1 MSYILYANSFLIIVY
16 WQFLS
21 IFFSLFFLITCTIN
35 VSEKPPRGVDNKIC
49 IVLYCIVLYCIVLY
63 WCWSLLGLKGLHSS
77 KPQATLNRHNL
88 LPFQKLFDRLIFY
101 SKAQSST
108 APNHIRIVLS
118 FPTAWFLYSYWEEGT
133 YYWFKYWQFPILYYN
148 IFFIVIFSFSPFLLN
163 SDARYLSG
171 ISWKS
176 KKKEKRDFLGQR
188 RK

>member
-21 IFFSLFFLITCTIN
+21 IFLFFWLPVLLIF
-35 VSEKPPRGVDNKIC
+35 VSEKPPWGVDNKI
-49 IVLYCIVLYCIVLY
+49 CIVLYCIVLY

-88 LPFQKLFDRLIFY
+88 LPFQKQFDRLIFY

-118 FPTAWFLYSYWEEGT
+118 FPTAWFLYSYWKEGT

-148 IFFIVIFSFSPFLLN
+148 IFFIVVFSFSPFLLN

-171 ISWKS
+171 ISLKS
-176 KKKEKRDFLGQR
+176 KRKEKRDFLGQR

>member
-1 MSYILYANSFLIIVY
+1 MFIDNSWV
-16 WQFLS
+16 
-21 IFFSLFFLITCTIN
+21 FFFLFFFWSPVLLMSLKSPHGELTIKF
-35 VSEKPPRGVDNKIC
+35 VLYC

-118 FPTAWFLYSYWEEGT
+118 FPTAWFLYSYWKEGT

-171 ISWKS
+171 ISLKS
-176 KKKEKRDFLGQR
+176 KRKEKRDFLGQR